1 MLNSLSNAL
10 FWQKA
15 FVMTLPLMV
24 GGILHMLV
32 VRFDVLPFLK
42 IPLHFKA
49 FGANKTWRGILLM
62 PPLTVLGVALAR
74 ELDSLWQTALFDGH
88 STVFLGAALGLA
100 YVICELPNS
109 FLKRRLGIKPGETS
123 NRFPWLFSFLDQT
136 DSAFGCI
143 AVYAYL
149 GIGDGLLWFVL
160 FFFGA
165 VVHVIVNLILWA
177 CGLRRQPL

>member
-1 MLNSLSNAL
+1 
-10 FWQKA
+10 
-15 FVMTLPLMV
+15 MTLPLMV

-42 IPLHFKA
+42 IPLHSKA
-49 FGANKTWRGILLM
+49 FGVNKTWRGMMAM
-62 PPLTVLGVALAR
+62 PPLTILGVMLAQH
-74 ELDSLWQTALFDGH
+74 LDSLWQTALLGGQ
-88 STVFLGAALGLA
+88 SIVLLGAALGLA

-123 NRFPWLFSFLDQT
+123 TRLPWLFSFLDQT

-143 AVYAYL
+143 AVYAYF
-149 GIGDGLLWFVL
+149 GIGDGLLWFAL

>member
-1 MLNSLSNAL
+1 MLLSLSTTL

-15 FVMTLPLMV
+15 FILTLPLMV

-32 VRFDVLPFLK
+32 VRFDVLPFSK
-42 IPLHFKA
+42 VPLHLRA

-62 PPLTVLGVALAR
+62 PPLTILGVLLAQQ
-74 ELDSLWQTALFDGH
+74 LDSVWQTALLSDYNWVG
-88 STVFLGAALGLA
+88 LGMALGLA

-109 FLKRRLGIKPGETS
+109 FLKRRLGVKPGETS
-123 NRFPWLFSFLDQT
+123 DRYPWLFSFLDQT

-143 AVYAYL
+143 FVYAL
-149 GIGDGLLWFVL
+149 WGIGDGTLWFVL

-165 VVHVIVNLILWA
+165 VVHVAVNLILWA